1 MPGLN
6 VGNYKT
12 KNREMNNVTICK
24 KDTCLSVKGGFAD
37 FISIAIGVAILGYG
51 VSLIAKAL
59 R

>member
-1 MPGLN
+1 
-6 VGNYKT
+6 
-12 KNREMNNVTICK
+12 MNNVTICE